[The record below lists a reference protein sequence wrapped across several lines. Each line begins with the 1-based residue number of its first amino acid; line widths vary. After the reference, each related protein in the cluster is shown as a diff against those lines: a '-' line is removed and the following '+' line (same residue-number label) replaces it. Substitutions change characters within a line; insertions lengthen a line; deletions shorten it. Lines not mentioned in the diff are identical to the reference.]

1 MKNENIEAFAR
12 YLKDIKKC
20 PRISLSREK
29 YLANVIS
36 DKKSSIELKEKCRKE
51 LIEAN
56 LRLVVKIAISYYK
69 KISKFEDVNISLND
83 LVQYGNIGLA
93 KAADK
98 YKYNSKTRF
107 GTYAYVSVERHIVYA
122 IKDSRMIRIP
132 HQYFKYMKIIDGLVG
147 ENDSISNKDIASE
160 INVTEKTLNTVKLN
174 RYPKISIEK
183 ISSLVGEIVSKE
195 PSPDEIFNKKQEIQ
209 YINKLINEL
218 KPKYKKVLSYR
229 YLGDKE
235 MTLNEVGKKLG
246 ITREAVRSIEKKAI
260 CSLQRKIKHRR

>member
-1 MKNENIEAFAR
+1 MKMENIEAFSR

-29 YLANVIS
+29 YLATIIS
-36 DKKSSIELKEKCRKE
+36 DKNSSKELKEKCRKE
-51 LIEAN
+51 LIESN
-56 LRLVVKIAISYYK
+56 LRLVVKIAISYYR
-69 KISKFEDVNISLND
+69 KISKLEDVNISLND
-83 LVQYGNIGLA
+83 LVQYGNIGLT

-132 HQYFKYMKIIDGLVG
+132 HQYFKYMKIMDGLVEVNG
-147 ENDSISNKDIASE
+147 SISNKDIATE
-160 INVTEKTLNTVKLN
+160 INITEKTLNTVKLN
-174 RYPKISIEK
+174 RHTKISIEK
-183 ISSLVGEIVSKE
+183 ISSLVDQMVSKE
-195 PSPDEIFNKKQEIQ
+195 PSPYEVVNRNQEIK
-209 YINKLINEL
+209 YISKLINEL
-218 KPKYKKVLSYR
+218 KPKYKKVLCYR
-229 YLGDKE
+229 YLSDKE

-260 CSLQRKIKHRR
+260 CILQRKIKNKT